1 MELPRAVRTGRQED
15 EMSNF
20 ALDLVSPREPT
31 IYMDKEQPIAFRE
44 VDATEH
50 LALQHHQLMSEC
62 GILCFMSTNRPER
75 RGQQRQKEA
84 E

>member
-1 MELPRAVRTGRQED
+1 
-15 EMSNF
+15 
-20 ALDLVSPREPT
+20 
-31 IYMDKEQPIAFRE
+31 MDKEQPIAVRE

-50 LALQHHQLMSEC
+50 LALQHHQLMSERS
-62 GILCFMSTNRPER
+62 ILCFKSTNRPER